1 VCLHGVTG
9 HAGRFRTL
17 GEDGLPAR
25 RVLAPDLRGH
35 GESSAEPPWT
45 VPAHVADVLE
55 TASAAGVERAD
66 WLGFSFGGRV
76 AAALAAAAPERVQRL
91 VLLDPALQLPA
102 DVCLE
107 QAESEL
113 EDVSFASADEAIE
126 DRLAAGTLF
135 HTPRELLA
143 QEMRENLVRGGDG
156 RLRHRHSRVAAIG
169 AWSEMAAPP
178 PPVADVPTLVVRG
191 ERSWVP
197 VDLDRYPDAEV
208 VPVPGGHSVL
218 WDAFGETAAALRR
231 FLGA

>member
-1 VCLHGVTG
+1 M
-9 HAGRFRTL
+9 L

-25 RVLAPDLRGH
+25 RVVAPDLRGH

-45 VPAHVADVLE
+45 VEAHVADVLE
-55 TASAAGVERAD
+55 TASVAGVERAD

-76 AAALAAAAPERVQRL
+76 AAALAAAAPERVRRL
-91 VLLDPALQLPA
+91 ILLDPALQLPA
-102 DVCLE
+102 DLCLE

-113 EDVSFASADEAIE
+113 EDVSFASAGEAIE

-135 HTPRELLA
+135 HTPRALLE
-143 QEMRENLVRGGDG
+143 QEMRENLVRGDDG

-178 PPVADVPTLVVRG
+178 PPVAGVPTLVVRG
-191 ERSWVP
+191 KRSWVH

-218 WDAFGETAAALRR
+218 WDAFDETTAALRR